1 MQWIYGLADKL
12 EKNGKKM
19 LKNYFPLIPLQS
31 ISIPSLTLETLTTSS
46 NAPKAPAESKSKKSE
61 TKIESSNK
69 PYYEDDEEITMAE
82 KIKLADF
89 FRVFS
94 PEQNKLLV
102 EYIQGV
108 CLTAFRVVEEKAQIV
123 VDNID
128 IITFKQIM
136 Q

>member
-1 MQWIYGLADKL
+1 
-12 EKNGKKM
+12 
-19 LKNYFPLIPLQS
+19 
-31 ISIPSLTLETLTTSS
+31 
-46 NAPKAPAESKSKKSE
+46 
-61 TKIESSNK
+61 
-69 PYYEDDEEITMAE
+69 MAE

-108 CLTAFRVVEEKAQIV
+108 CSTAFRVVEEKAQIV